1 MNAVTLSGASAN
13 SSNNVVSNVLS
24 NVSHSNSNSMSFEGN
39 AASLS
44 SVSVISNANTQSPVS
59 SDLEL
64 GQELTSRK
72 PAHGQTGP
80 KSLAGKKRSRMNAL
94 KHGRHAKTKVL
105 PYEDEKEY
113 KALVR
118 AVFKDVQPEGAVEED
133 LVMQLADSM
142 WKRYRME
149 EQNRVKHEQ
158 IFSHLDVE
166 KMAAL
171 LEVPE
176 QYLPYVPNYLMNM
189 SHRIG
194 PVQTQCAFDGW
205 RQYECMVEDY
215 ETGQLTDLQEMVD
228 HFTDFFQYVPT
239 YFEVH
244 PQLFP
249 LQDPRT
255 RKIHPEWMSRPKLFL
270 EVMEPIGARLFYQAH
285 FMGWKDQIRNWTQ
298 SWYLA
303 QRSELREVDQF
314 DLNVIKQAH
323 LSQAILDKLMKLQKH
338 KTDIWVRL
346 GEFGVWQEKLLACV
360 AKRH

>member
-1 MNAVTLSGASAN
+1 
-13 SSNNVVSNVLS
+13 
-24 NVSHSNSNSMSFEGN
+24 MSFEGN

-44 SVSVISNANTQSPVS
+44 NVSLISSVNTQNSVCWV
-59 SDLEL
+59 LEL
-64 GQELTSRK
+64 SQERLPRK

-80 KSLAGKKRSRMNAL
+80 KSLEGKKRSRMNAL
-94 KHGRHAKTKVL
+94 KHGLHAKTKVL

-118 AVFKDVQPEGAVEED
+118 AVFRDIQPEGAVEED
-133 LVMQLADSM
+133 LVMRLADSM

-149 EQNRVKHEQ
+149 AQIRAKHEQ
-158 IFSHLDVE
+158 IFSHLDVQ

-176 QYLPYVPNYLMNM
+176 QYMPYVPNYLMNM

-194 PVQTQCAFDGW
+194 PVQTQCAFDGR
-205 RQYECMVEDY
+205 RQYEWMMEDY
-215 ETGQLTDLQEMVD
+215 ETGQLTDLQEMAD
-228 HFTDFFQYVPT
+228 HFTDFFQYVPI
-239 YFEVH
+239 YFEMH

-255 RKIHPEWMSRPKLFL
+255 QKIHPEWMSRPKLFL
-270 EVMEPIGARLFYQAH
+270 EVMEPIGAHLFYQAH

-303 QRSELREVDQF
+303 QRSELREVDQL
-314 DLNVIKQAH
+314 DLVVIKQAH

-346 GEFGVWQEKLLACV
+346 GEFGVWQEKLLAQI
-360 AKRH
+360 ARQT